1 MRSLAL
7 LALAATSITALACGS
22 SPAHSTGS
30 TGSTGAGTTG
40 TGGGAGGAEPGGPI
54 TGSVARYGYAFDLTT
69 AKATSTLDVDVAA
82 PGGDCF
88 QVADLASTTNVGWNG
103 GATKSAG
110 FSGGAL
116 QVCGEGLTAG
126 EKLTLTADA
135 AVAKKTFLGLD
146 VGFSQKKDQ
155 DGGDFTYLM
164 SWVGGCDHFG
174 PCDAD
179 PSRLAAFHFDV
190 THPAGTTVL
199 CPGVLTAGDTV
210 TRCDLAG
217 TLAPTY
223 SGFGLAADPLW
234 KRTPF
239 VSVAGLDLVFY
250 ETPSG
255 AIASSLEK
263 SSVADYITWI
273 TGLLGPFPYGK
284 EIRYAGA
291 PTVWLGFEHPANIIL
306 QQDLATV
313 SGAYTNPAMHVLMHE
328 TAHQWSGDRSTIAT
342 APDFVW
348 KEATVEYLSYVFEDE
363 HRPAAEARGT
373 LDYWDAISLQSQHYP
388 RPTDNPPPAVESFY
402 GDVYGPGPMVLYVQL
417 ETMLG
422 RKVILDGIKAFLAEP
437 GARSVDDLEKALS
450 KSSGKDLSAYF
461 AAWVFGKGVPEW
473 PTFSIATTQAGDQ
486 VTVTVTQQ
494 NPSKTL
500 YGCKLDVEVD
510 GATQK
515 VVGTVDFGVAPTS
528 ATATTTV
535 TLAETVT
542 KTVMNPGHRLV
553 GRRAGSG
560 VAAPPKRKV
569 WIL

>member
-7 LALAATSITALACGS
+7 LALTATLLSVLACGS

-30 TGSTGAGTTG
+30 TGSTGAA
-40 TGGGAGGAEPGGPI
+40 GGAGGAEPTGPI
-54 TGSVARYGYAFDLTT
+54 TGSVARYTYAFDVTT
-69 AKATSTLDVDVAA
+69 AKAHSALDVDVAA

-88 QVADLASTTNVGWNG
+88 QVADLAATTNVGWNG
-103 GATKSAG
+103 GATTSAA
-110 FSGGAL
+110 FTSGAL
-116 QVCGEGLTAG
+116 QVCGAGLSAG
-126 EKLTLTADA
+126 EKLSLTADA
-135 AVAKKTFLGLD
+135 AVATKTFLGLD
-146 VGFSQKKDQ
+146 VGFSRKKDQ
-155 DGGDFTYLM
+155 DGGEFTYLV

-174 PCDAD
+174 PCDND

-190 THPAGTTVL
+190 THPKGTTVL

-210 TRCDLAG
+210 TQCELAG

-234 KRTPF
+234 KRAPF

-255 AIASSLEK
+255 TIASSLEK
-263 SSVADYITWI
+263 NSVADYITWI

-306 QQDLATV
+306 QQDLSTV
-313 SGAYTNPAMHVLMHE
+313 SGAYTNPAMHVVMHE

-342 APDFVW
+342 IPDFVW

-363 HRPAAEARGT
+363 HRPPAEARGT

-422 RKVILDGIKAFLAEP
+422 RQVILDGIKAFLAEP

-461 AAWVFGKGVPEW
+461 AAWVYGKGAPEW
-473 PTFSIATTQAGDQ
+473 PTFAIATTQAGNQ

-494 NPSKTL
+494 NASKTI

-515 VVGTVDFGVAPTS
+515 VVATVDFGVTPAS

-535 TLAETVT
+535 TLAEAVT
-542 KTVMNPGHRLV
+542 KTVLDPGHRVV
-553 GRRAGSG
+553 GRLAGGG